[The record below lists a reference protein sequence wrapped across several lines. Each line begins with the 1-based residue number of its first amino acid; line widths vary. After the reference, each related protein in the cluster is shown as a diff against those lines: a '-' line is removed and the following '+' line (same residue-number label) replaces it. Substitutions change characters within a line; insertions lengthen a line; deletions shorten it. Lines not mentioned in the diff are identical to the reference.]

1 MTKFNKNI
9 MLRALVIIMAVM
21 SGASMQTFAAESAIQ
36 ILDAA
41 AAKAKNAKSLKA
53 AYTILADGHRQDGT
67 LTISGDRFTIA
78 SPQIAS
84 WYDGK
89 TQWTYST
96 QTGEVNITEPTAEE
110 LQQVNPFAIIS
121 SFRKHYKATLL
132 KSAAGQKKIKLTAGN
147 PKSDIKSVVITF
159 NASTLYPSNIELT
172 MSNQRVV
179 NINVTAVAPAGAIP
193 LSEFRFDPKKHPG
206 IPVVDL
212 R

>member
-1 MTKFNKNI
+1 MTVLFGSS
-9 MLRALVIIMAVM
+9 AQ
-21 SGASMQTFAAESAIQ
+21 SHAAESAIQ
-36 ILDAA
+36 ILDKA
-41 AAKAKNAKSLKA
+41 AAKAKSAKSLKA
-53 AYTILADGHRQDGT
+53 AYTISADGHKQSGT
-67 LTISGDRFTIA
+67 LTISGDKFIIA
-78 SPQIAS
+78 SPEIAS
-84 WYDGK
+84 WYDGR

-147 PKSDIKSVVITF
+147 PKSDIKSVILTL
-159 NASTLYPSNIELT
+159 NSATLYPSNIELT
-172 MSNQRVV
+172 MSNRRIV
-179 NINVTAVAPAGAIP
+179 NISVNAIAEAGAIP

-206 IPVVDL
+206 VPVVDL